1 MALIASYEDDPGMAE
16 VLEHYIREAGWDWRL
31 VPDTDR
37 ALEFLQ
43 GLRPDLVT
51 TGNRQCSMSGPAFA
65 AALKADPALREVP
78 VVFVTA
84 FSAQDELWEQLRALG
99 LDPDRQIAGYVAKPF
114 AREELVAAIRHA
126 LPDAG
131 VKQELSLDDVIAN
144 LLSNGPPISGPEP
157 LGRPGL
163 PDLLLGRRFFSSSI
177 WDVGF
182 RALGPAARTERIARL
197 FETDPE
203 VARWFRS
210 QVARNGTSTLLVLA
224 AVLGT
229 RAGETTGP
237 G

>member
-1 MALIASYEDDPGMAE
+1 MVGLLRD
-16 VLEHYIREAGWDWRL
+16 
-31 VPDTDR
+31 
-37 ALEFLQ
+37 
-43 GLRPDLVT
+43 LRPDIVT

-84 FSAQDELWEQLRALG
+84 FSEQDELWKLLRAVG
-99 LDPDRQIAGYVAKPF
+99 LDPDRQVAGYVSKPF
-114 AREELVAAIRHA
+114 ARESLVAAIRRA
-126 LPDAG
+126 LPGAG
-131 VKQELSLDDVIAN
+131 VKQELSLDDVLAN

-157 LGRPGL
+157 LGKPGP
-163 PDLLLGRRFFSSSI
+163 PDVILGRRFFSSSI
-177 WDVGF
+177 WDVEF

-203 VARWFRS
+203 VARWFHS
-210 QVARNGTSTLLVLA
+210 PVARHGTSTLLVLA

-229 RAGETTGP
+229 REGETTGP